1 VKEKVM
7 NNSKP
12 WVRFLVSCCIAF
24 PFLVGKEVRAQSDE
38 QGPEILPIVQAASGC
53 SSRYGELSERAAE
66 CILHQAS
73 PTDLETCFANTGASG
88 SASEG
93 CFGLQPVQVGW
104 LRMLRDLRLIHRDR
118 AALAHN
124 THPWGTAP
132 SALASAETG
141 QGYTGS
147 ETTSH

>member
-1 VKEKVM
+1 M

-12 WVRFLVSCCIAF
+12 WIRFLVSCCIAF
-24 PFLVGKEVRAQSDE
+24 SFLVGKEVRAQSDA
-38 QGPEILPIVQAASGC
+38 QGPEILPLAKAAAGC
-53 SSRYGELSERAAE
+53 TSRYGELSERAAE

-93 CFGLQPVQVGW
+93 CFGLHPVQVGW
-104 LRMLRDLRLIHRDR
+104 LRMMRDLRLIHRDP
-118 AALAHN
+118 AAIARN
-124 THPWGTAP
+124 THPWLTAP

-141 QGYTGS
+141 PGYAGS
-147 ETTSH
+147 EPSSH